1 MTQSMGRV
9 KDFSY
14 FFTLFGFCS
23 VDNLADSLDT
33 SYRLRH
39 ALPASTSKFTKVIK
53 DE

>member
-1 MTQSMGRV
+1 MAQSMGRV

-39 ALPASTSKFTKVIK
+39 AQPLRQRMLLICLGR
-53 DE
+53 